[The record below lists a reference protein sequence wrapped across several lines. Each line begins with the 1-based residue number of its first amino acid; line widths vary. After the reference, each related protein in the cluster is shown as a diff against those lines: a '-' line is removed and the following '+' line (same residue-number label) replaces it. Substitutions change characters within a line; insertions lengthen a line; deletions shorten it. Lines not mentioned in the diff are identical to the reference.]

1 MAEESS
7 ARPGAD
13 SVAGGGSAG
22 PVELSSTPPSEERL
36 KQIDESVHEVAEAI
50 QSAVRWGMA
59 HRDDPAAL
67 TKAIQDCRD
76 LLNQVLD
83 AEVLNW

>member
-1 MAEESS
+1 MPQKAGIIFNPMAQEDS
-7 ARPGAD
+7 ASREAL
-13 SVAGGGSAG
+13 
-22 PVELSSTPPSEERL
+22 ENRL

-59 HRDDPAAL
+59 HREDPAAL
-67 TKAIQDCRD
+67 KKSIDDCRD